1 MTPAARISAAIDVL
15 DRILA
20 GEPAEAALI
29 RWARA
34 SRFAGS
40 GDRAAVRD
48 LVFDSLRRLRSRAAL
63 GGALS
68 GRGLMI
74 GMCRESGTDPA
85 TVFSGARFAP
95 APLVAGEGTPQLM
108 TRTEALDLPD
118 WLAPQ
123 MQSDLGRDFVPVAQA
138 LRERAPVWLRA
149 NPVRADVDTLRAE
162 LAKQGIE
169 TDPHP
174 DLPTALRVR
183 EGARRLSGTD
193 AYRGGWFELQDLSSQ
208 RAAAALPLAAG
219 DRVLDYCAG
228 GGGKVLAL
236 ASRVPAKFFAHDISA
251 ERMRDLPV
259 RAARAGADIALVPPG
274 EVRGSF
280 DLVLVDAP
288 CSGSGTWRRTPEEKW
303 RLTPER
309 LAELTGI
316 QRDILRAAVP
326 MVRAGGHLAYMT
338 CSVLDA
344 ENAAQSDWFTA
355 ACTDFFLHARHRFLP
370 DQGGDGFFLAL
381 FRKAG

>member
-1 MTPAARISAAIDVL
+1 MTPAARISAAIEVL
-15 DRILA
+15 NRVLA
-20 GEPAEAALI
+20 GEAAEAALI

-63 GGALS
+63 GGAMT

-74 GMCRESGTDPA
+74 GMCRDTGIDPSRLF
-85 TVFSGARFAP
+85 TGERFAP
-95 APLVAGEGTPQLM
+95 APLASDEGQARPM
-108 TRTEALDLPD
+108 TETEALDLPD
-118 WLAPQ
+118 WLSPQ
-123 MQSDLGRDFVPVAQA
+123 MRNDLGDDFVPVAQA

-149 NPVRADVDTLRAE
+149 NPMRADAATLRAE
-162 LAKQGIE
+162 LLKQGVDAI
-169 TDPHP
+169 PHP
-174 DLPTALRVR
+174 DLPTALRVC

-193 AYRGGWFELQDLSSQ
+193 AYRAGWFELQDLSSQ

-219 DRVLDYCAG
+219 ARVLDYCAG

-236 ASRVPAKFFAHDISA
+236 ASRAPARFFAHDISA

-259 RAARAGADIALVPPG
+259 RAARAGADITVLPPG
-274 EVRGSF
+274 KVRGTF

-288 CSGSGTWRRTPEEKW
+288 CSGSGTWRRTPDEKW
-303 RLTPER
+303 RLTAKR
-309 LAELTGI
+309 LAELIAI
-316 QRDILRAAVP
+316 QRDILREVAP
-326 MVRAGGHLAYMT
+326 RVRAGGYLAYMT

-344 ENAAQSDWFTA
+344 ENRVQSDGFRSVCPEFSLDA
-355 ACTDFFLHARHRFLP
+355 EHRFLP

-381 FRKAG
+381 LRKAR